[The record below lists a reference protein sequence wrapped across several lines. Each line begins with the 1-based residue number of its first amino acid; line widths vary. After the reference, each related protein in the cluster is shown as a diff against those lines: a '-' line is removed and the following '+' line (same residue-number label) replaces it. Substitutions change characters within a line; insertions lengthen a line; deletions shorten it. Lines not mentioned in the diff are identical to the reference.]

1 MTDCVKRQKISEMKR
16 LTPLIAFILVLTSGA
31 FLIQEAKAAPQP
43 RKVLSGWIPYYSMS
57 RSMPAVIANADIIR
71 EVMPFWYTL
80 KFNGAKKLPVVTD
93 LYSPANPSVPIA
105 TPLATLRGAGF
116 TIIPTITDG
125 TSELVLAKLLA
136 NPVSRTQVVNAITDL
151 VMTNNFDGIDL
162 DFEGFAFVDKNTT
175 WNSTKP
181 NWIAFVKELS
191 GVLKSKNKLLS
202 VSTPYLYDPAGAQK
216 GYFVYAWA
224 DIAAYIDRL
233 RIMTY
238 DFSVAKPGPLGPL
251 EWTERTIKYAI
262 SVMPASKV
270 YVGIP
275 GYGRDW
281 VTKVEGTCPKEVANV
296 VRVGAKAAT
305 FVLRD
310 AAALAQSYGVVP
322 TYDETLGEVNF
333 TYTKVYSGQTASGLA
348 TTCTATRTAWYQDA
362 RSFTSRIGFVSKY
375 RLGGVAQWTFGM
387 EDMAGS
393 QAIRDAALAIA
404 PDQVISTIE
413 TISASG
419 QSAAALEFGSIIGLK
434 ASFQLPDKL
443 PINNLLVRI
452 ETKSATETLW
462 KEVATSTTG
471 VDGTIQVPLLL
482 SKSAMIRARTD
493 GTWERLESISPEIS
507 VIITRRISVNAPVSA
522 MRTQVYQITGTLA
535 PRQSAIPVQ
544 LMQQRAGKW
553 IPIGAPVVTDINGA
567 FTIPVSAEQKGFAKY
582 MIRVAKDALWNQIDS
597 EVFTVVIR

>member
-1 MTDCVKRQKISEMKR
+1 MKK
-16 LTPLIAFILVLTSGA
+16 LSPFIALLLVLTSLVS
-31 FLIQEAKAAPQP
+31 FTQEANAGSQP
-43 RKVLSGWIPYYSMS
+43 RKVLSGWIPYYSMNKAL
-57 RSMPAVIANADIIR
+57 PAAVANADIVR

-80 KFNGAKKLPVVTD
+80 KFNGAKKLPAVTD
-93 LYSPANPSVPIA
+93 LYAPANPSVPIA
-105 TPLATLRGAGF
+105 IPLATMRNSGF

-136 NPVSRTQVVNAITDL
+136 NSISRTQVVTAISDL
-151 VMTNNFDGIDL
+151 VMANNYDGIDL

-202 VSTPYLYDPAGAQK
+202 VSTPYLYNPAEAQK

-224 DIAAYIDRL
+224 DIAPYIDRL

-238 DFSVAKPGPLGPL
+238 DFSVSKPGPLGPL
-251 EWTERTIKYAI
+251 NWTEKTIQYAI

-281 VTKVEGTCPKEVANV
+281 VTKVEGTCPAEVANV
-296 VRVGAKAAT
+296 VKVGAKAAT

-310 AAALAQSYGVVP
+310 AATLAQSYGAIP
-322 TYDETLGEVNF
+322 TYDEALGEVNF
-333 TYTKVYSGQTASGLA
+333 SYSKVYSGQTSSGLA

-387 EDMAGS
+387 EDMAAS

-413 TISASG
+413 SNTGSG
-419 QSAAALEFGSIIGLK
+419 EPAAALEFGSIYGLK

-452 ETKSATETLW
+452 ETKSATETQW
-462 KEVATSTTG
+462 REVATSTTG
-471 VDGTIQVPLLL
+471 VDGTVQVPLLL
-482 SKSAMIRARTD
+482 AKSAMIRVRTD
-493 GTWERLESISPEIS
+493 GTWERLESLSQEIS
-507 VIITRRISVNAPVSA
+507 VAITRRISINAPVSVL
-522 MRTQVYQITGTLA
+522 RTQPFQVTGILA
-535 PRQSAIPVQ
+535 PRQSGVAAQ
-544 LMQQRAGKW
+544 LVQQRAGKW
-553 IPIGAPVVTDINGA
+553 ISVGAPVLTDANGA
-567 FTIPVSAEQKGFAKY
+567 FTISLAAEQKGFSKY
-582 MIRVAKDALWNQIDS
+582 MVRIAKDAQWSAADS

>member
-1 MTDCVKRQKISEMKR
+1 MKKLR
-16 LTPLIAFILVLTSGA
+16 PFIALLLVLASLVSLT
-31 FLIQEAKAAPQP
+31 QEAIAGSQP
-43 RKVLSGWIPYYSMS
+43 RKVLSGWIPYYSMAKAL
-57 RSMPAVIANADIIR
+57 PAAVANADIVR

-80 KFNGAKKLPVVTD
+80 KYNGAKKIPVVTD
-93 LYSPANPSVPIA
+93 LYAPANPSVPIA
-105 TPLATLRGAGF
+105 IPLTSMRNAGF

-151 VMTNNFDGIDL
+151 VMVNNYDGIDL

-181 NWIAFVKELS
+181 SWIAFVKELS

-202 VSTPYLYDPAGAQK
+202 VSTPYLYNPAEVQK

-224 DIAAYIDRL
+224 DIAPFIDRL

-238 DFSVAKPGPLGPL
+238 DFSVSKPGPLGPL
-251 EWTERTIKYAI
+251 AWTEKTIQYAI

-281 VTKVEGTCPKEVANV
+281 VTKVEGTCPTEVANV
-296 VRVGAKAAT
+296 VKVGAKAAT

-310 AAALAQSYGVVP
+310 ASTLAQSYGAIP
-322 TYDETLGEVNF
+322 MYDETLGEVNF
-333 TYTKVYSGQTASGLA
+333 TYNKVYSGQTAGGLA

-362 RSFTSRIGFVSKY
+362 RSFTSRIAFVSKY

-387 EDMAGS
+387 EDMAAS

-413 TISASG
+413 PNSG
-419 QSAAALEFGSIIGLK
+419 SVDLTAPLEFGSIYALK
-434 ASFQLPDKL
+434 ASFKLPDKL

-452 ETKSATETLW
+452 ETKSTNETQW
-462 KEVATSTTG
+462 REIATSTTG

-482 SKSAMIRARTD
+482 SKSAMIRVRSE
-493 GTWERLESISPEIS
+493 GTWERLESITDE
-507 VIITRRISVNAPVSA
+507 VAVTITRRIAISAPVSSL
-522 MRTQVYQITGTLA
+522 RSQPFQITGTVA
-535 PRQSAIPVQ
+535 PRQSAVPVQ
-544 LMQQRAGKW
+544 LLQQRAGKW
-553 IPIGAPVVTDINGA
+553 TPISTPVVTDVNGA
-567 FTIPVSAEQKGFAKY
+567 FTISVSAEQKGFGKY
-582 MIRVAKDALWNQIDS
+582 MVRIAKDAQWNQTDS
-597 EVFTVVIR
+597 EIFTVVIR

>member
-1 MTDCVKRQKISEMKR
+1 MTDCVKRQKISEMKK
-16 LTPLIAFILVLTSGA
+16 LSPFIAFLLVLASLVSFTQDAHAGS
-31 FLIQEAKAAPQP
+31 QP
-43 RKVLSGWIPYYSMS
+43 RKVLSGWIPYYSMNKAL
-57 RSMPAVIANADIIR
+57 PAAVANADIVR

-80 KFNGAKKLPVVTD
+80 KFNSAKKLPVVTD

-105 TPLATLRGAGF
+105 IPLATMRNSGF

-136 NPVSRTQVVNAITDL
+136 NPISRTQVVTAISDL
-151 VMTNNFDGIDL
+151 VMANNYDGIDL

-202 VSTPYLYDPAGAQK
+202 VSTPYLYNPAEAQK

-224 DIAAYIDRL
+224 DIAPYIDRL

-238 DFSVAKPGPLGPL
+238 DFSVSKPGPLGPL
-251 EWTERTIKYAI
+251 NWTEKTIQYAI

-281 VTKVEGTCPKEVANV
+281 VTKVEGTCPAEVANV
-296 VRVGAKAAT
+296 VKVGAKAAT

-310 AAALAQSYGVVP
+310 AATLAQSYGAIP
-322 TYDETLGEVNF
+322 TYDEALGEVNF
-333 TYTKVYSGQTASGLA
+333 TYSKVYSGQTSSGLA

-387 EDMAGS
+387 EDMAAS

-413 TISASG
+413 SNTGSG
-419 QSAAALEFGSIIGLK
+419 EPAAALEFGSIYGLK

-452 ETKSATETLW
+452 ETKSATETQW
-462 KEVATSTTG
+462 REVATSTTG
-471 VDGTIQVPLLL
+471 VDGTVQVPLLL
-482 SKSAMIRARTD
+482 AKSAMIRVRTD
-493 GTWERLESISPEIS
+493 GTWERLESLSQEIS
-507 VIITRRISVNAPVSA
+507 VAITRRISINAPVSVL
-522 MRTQVYQITGTLA
+522 RTQPFQVTGILA
-535 PRQSAIPVQ
+535 PRQSGVAAQ
-544 LMQQRAGKW
+544 LVQQRAGKW
-553 IPIGAPVVTDINGA
+553 ISVGAPVLTDANGA
-567 FTIPVSAEQKGFAKY
+567 FTISLAAEQKGFSKY
-582 MIRVAKDALWNQIDS
+582 MVRIAKDAQWSAADS

>member
-1 MTDCVKRQKISEMKR
+1 MKK
-16 LTPLIAFILVLTSGA
+16 LTPFIALIVLLSSMVA
-31 FLIQEAKAAPQP
+31 ISQEANAAAQP
-43 RKVLSGWIPYYSMS
+43 RKVLSGWIPYYSMN
-57 RSMPAVIANADIIR
+57 RSLPAVVANADIIR

-93 LYSPANPSVPIA
+93 LYAPANPSVPIA
-105 TPLATLRGAGF
+105 IPLATMRNSGF

-125 TSELVLAKLLA
+125 TSELLLAKLLA
-136 NPVSRTQVVNAITDL
+136 NPTSRTQVVNAITDL
-151 VMTNNFDGIDL
+151 VMTNNYDGIDL

-202 VSTPYLYDPAGAQK
+202 VSTPYMYDPAGAQK

-224 DIAAYIDRL
+224 DIAPYIDRL

-238 DFSVAKPGPLGPL
+238 DFSVSKPGPLGPL
-251 EWTERTIKYAI
+251 AWTERTIKYAI

-281 VTKVEGTCPKEVANV
+281 VIKVEGTCPKEVANV

-310 AAALAQSYGVVP
+310 AAALAQSYGVIP

-333 TYTKVYSGQTASGLA
+333 TYTKVYSGQTAAGLA

-413 TISASG
+413 ATTGSSNLT
-419 QSAAALEFGSIIGLK
+419 STLEFGSIFGLK
-434 ASFQLPDKL
+434 ALFQLPDKL
-443 PINNLLVRI
+443 PISNLLVRV
-452 ETKSATETLW
+452 ETKAANETQW
-462 KEVATSTTG
+462 REVATSTTG

-482 SKSAMIRARTD
+482 SKSSMIRARTD
-493 GTWERLESISPEIS
+493 GTWERLESVSQEIS
-507 VIITRRISVNAPVSA
+507 IVITRRISVNAPVSVQ
-522 MRTQVYQITGTLA
+522 RLQPIQITGALA
-535 PRQSAIPVQ
+535 PRQSGVPIQ
-544 LMQQRAGKW
+544 LLAQRRGKW
-553 IPIGAPVVTDINGA
+553 IPVGAPVLADTNGS
-567 FTIPVSAEQKGFAKY
+567 FTISATAEQKGFAKY
-582 MIRVAKDALWNQIDS
+582 MVRAAKDAQWNQADS

>member
-1 MTDCVKRQKISEMKR
+1 MK
-16 LTPLIAFILVLTSGA
+16 
-31 FLIQEAKAAPQP
+31 
-43 RKVLSGWIPYYSMS
+43 YNY
-57 RSMPAVIANADIIR
+57 
-71 EVMPFWYTL
+71 
-80 KFNGAKKLPVVTD
+80 
-93 LYSPANPSVPIA
+93 
-105 TPLATLRGAGF
+105 
-116 TIIPTITDG
+116 
-125 TSELVLAKLLA
+125 
-136 NPVSRTQVVNAITDL
+136 
-151 VMTNNFDGIDL
+151 DGIDL

-175 WNSTKP
+175 WSATKP
-181 NWIAFVKELS
+181 HWIAFVKELS
-191 GVLKSKNKLLS
+191 AVLKPKNKLLS

-224 DIAAYIDRL
+224 DIAPYIDRL

-251 EWTERTIKYAI
+251 AWTERTIKYAI

-296 VRVGAKAAT
+296 VKVGAKAAT

-333 TYTKVYSGQTASGLA
+333 TYTKTYSGVTANGLA

-362 RSFTSRIGFVSKY
+362 RSFTSRIAFVSKY

-387 EDMAGS
+387 EDPAAS
-393 QAIRDAALAIA
+393 QAIRAAALAIA
-404 PDQVISTIE
+404 PDQVISSIE
-413 TISASG
+413 PSTGALEV
-419 QSAAALEFGSIIGLK
+419 ATALEFGSTFGLK
-434 ASFQLPDKL
+434 AKFQLPDKL

-452 ETKSATETLW
+452 ETKSANETQW
-462 KEVATSTTG
+462 REIATSTTG

-482 SKSAMIRARTD
+482 SKSSMIRARSD
-493 GTWERLESISPEIS
+493 GTWERLESISNEIS
-507 VIITRRISVNAPVSA
+507 VVITRRISVSAPVSVL
-522 MRTQVYQITGTLA
+522 RSQPVQITGTLA
-535 PRQSAIPVQ
+535 PRQSAVPVQ
-544 LMQQRAGKW
+544 LLQQRAGKW
-553 IPIGAPVVTDINGA
+553 VPIGAPVATDVNGA
-567 FTIPVSAEQKGFAKY
+567 FTISTSVEQKGFAKY
-582 MIRVAKDALWNQIDS
+582 MVRIAKDAQWNQTDS

>member
-1 MTDCVKRQKISEMKR
+1 MTDCAKRQKKSEMKK
-16 LTPLIAFILVLTSGA
+16 LTPFIALIVLLSSMVV
-31 FLIQEAKAAPQP
+31 ISQEANAAAQP
-43 RKVLSGWIPYYSMS
+43 RKVLSGWIPYYSMN
-57 RSMPAVIANADIIR
+57 RSLPAVVANADIIR

-93 LYSPANPSVPIA
+93 LYAPANPSVPIA
-105 TPLATLRGAGF
+105 IPLATMRNSGF

-136 NPVSRTQVVNAITDL
+136 NPTSRTQVVNAITDL
-151 VMTNNFDGIDL
+151 VMANNYDGIDL

-181 NWIAFVKELS
+181 NWIEFVKELS

-202 VSTPYLYDPAGAQK
+202 VSTPYMYDPAGAQK

-224 DIAAYIDRL
+224 DIAPYIDRL

-238 DFSVAKPGPLGPL
+238 DFSVSKPGPLGPL
-251 EWTERTIKYAI
+251 AWTERTIKYAI

-310 AAALAQSYGVVP
+310 AAALAQSYGVIP

-333 TYTKVYSGQTASGLA
+333 TYTKVYSGQTAAGLA

-413 TISASG
+413 ATTGSSNLT
-419 QSAAALEFGSIIGLK
+419 SSLEFGSIFGLK
-434 ASFQLPDKL
+434 ALFQLPDKL
-443 PINNLLVRI
+443 PISNLLVRV
-452 ETKSATETLW
+452 ETKAANETLW
-462 KEVATSTTG
+462 REVATSTTG

-482 SKSAMIRARTD
+482 SKSSMIRVRTD
-493 GTWERLESISPEIS
+493 GTWERLESVSQEIS
-507 VIITRRISVNAPVSA
+507 ILITRRISVNAPVSVQ
-522 MRTQVYQITGTLA
+522 RLQPLQITGALA
-535 PRQSAIPVQ
+535 PRQSGVPIQ
-544 LMQQRAGKW
+544 LLQQRAGKW
-553 IPIGAPVVTDINGA
+553 IPVGTPVLTDVNGA
-567 FTIPVSAEQKGFAKY
+567 FTISITSEQKGFSKY
-582 MIRVAKDALWNQIDS
+582 MVRAAKDAQWNQADS
-597 EVFTVVIR
+597 EAFTVVIR

>member
-1 MTDCVKRQKISEMKR
+1 MKK
-16 LTPLIAFILVLTSGA
+16 LSPFIALLLVLASLVSFT
-31 FLIQEAKAAPQP
+31 QEANAGSQP
-43 RKVLSGWIPYYSMS
+43 RKVLSGWIPYYSMNKAL
-57 RSMPAVIANADIIR
+57 PAAVANADIVR

-93 LYSPANPSVPIA
+93 LYAPANPSVPIA
-105 TPLATLRGAGF
+105 IPLATMRNSGF

-136 NPVSRTQVVNAITDL
+136 NPMSRTQVVTAITDL
-151 VMTNNFDGIDL
+151 VMANNYDGIDL

-202 VSTPYLYDPAGAQK
+202 VSTPYLYDPAEAQK

-224 DIAAYIDRL
+224 DIAPYIDRL

-238 DFSVAKPGPLGPL
+238 DFSVSKPGPLGPL
-251 EWTERTIKYAI
+251 TWTEKTIKYAI

-281 VTKVEGTCPKEVANV
+281 VTKVEGTCPAEVANV
-296 VRVGAKAAT
+296 VKVGAKAAT

-310 AAALAQSYGVVP
+310 AATLAQSYGAIP
-322 TYDETLGEVNF
+322 TYDEALGEVNF
-333 TYTKVYSGQTASGLA
+333 TYSKVYSGQTSSGLA

-362 RSFTSRIGFVSKY
+362 RSFTSRFGFVSKY

-387 EDMAGS
+387 EDMAAS

-413 TISASG
+413 SNTGSG
-419 QSAAALEFGSIIGLK
+419 EVATALEFGSIYGLK

-452 ETKSATETLW
+452 ETKSATETQW
-462 KEVATSTTG
+462 REVATSTTG
-471 VDGTIQVPLLL
+471 VDGTVQVPLLL
-482 SKSAMIRARTD
+482 AKSAMIRVRTD
-493 GTWERLESISPEIS
+493 GTWERLESLSQEIS
-507 VIITRRISVNAPVSA
+507 VAITRRISINAPVSVL
-522 MRTQVYQITGTLA
+522 RTQPFQVTGTLA
-535 PRQSAIPVQ
+535 PRQSGVAAQ
-544 LMQQRAGKW
+544 LVQQRAGKW
-553 IPIGAPVVTDINGA
+553 ISVGAPVLTDANGA
-567 FTIPVSAEQKGFAKY
+567 FTIPVVAEQKGFSKY
-582 MIRVAKDALWNQIDS
+582 MVRIAKDAQWSAADS

>member
-1 MTDCVKRQKISEMKR
+1 MK
-16 LTPLIAFILVLTSGA
+16 
-31 FLIQEAKAAPQP
+31 
-43 RKVLSGWIPYYSMS
+43 YNY
-57 RSMPAVIANADIIR
+57 
-71 EVMPFWYTL
+71 
-80 KFNGAKKLPVVTD
+80 
-93 LYSPANPSVPIA
+93 
-105 TPLATLRGAGF
+105 
-116 TIIPTITDG
+116 
-125 TSELVLAKLLA
+125 
-136 NPVSRTQVVNAITDL
+136 
-151 VMTNNFDGIDL
+151 DGIDL

-175 WNSTKP
+175 WSATKP
-181 NWIAFVKELS
+181 HWIAFVKELS
-191 GVLKSKNKLLS
+191 AVLKPKNKLLS

-224 DIAAYIDRL
+224 DIAPYIDRL

-251 EWTERTIKYAI
+251 AWTERTIKYAI

-296 VRVGAKAAT
+296 VKVGAKAAT

-387 EDMAGS
+387 EDMAAS
-393 QAIRDAALAIA
+393 QAIRSAALAIA

-413 TISASG
+413 PSTGSAQTST
-419 QSAAALEFGSIIGLK
+419 ALEFGSLFGLK

-443 PINNLLVRI
+443 PINKLLVRI
-452 ETKSATETLW
+452 EAKSANETQW
-462 KEVATSTTG
+462 REIATSTTG

-482 SKSAMIRARTD
+482 SKSSMIRARTD
-493 GTWERLESISPEIS
+493 GTWERLESISDEIS
-507 VIITRRISVNAPVSA
+507 VSITRRISVSAPVSA
-522 MRTQVYQITGTLA
+522 IRLQPLQITGTLA
-535 PRQSAIPVQ
+535 PRQSAVPVQ
-544 LMQQRAGKW
+544 LLQQRAGKW
-553 IPIGAPVVTDINGA
+553 VPIGAPVVTDANGA
-567 FTIPVSAEQKGFAKY
+567 FTFSTSTEQKGFAKY
-582 MIRVAKDALWNQIDS
+582 MVRVAKDAQWNQVDS
-597 EVFTVVIR
+597 EVFTVVVR

>member
-1 MTDCVKRQKISEMKR
+1 MTDCAKRQKISEMKK
-16 LTPLIAFILVLTSGA
+16 LSPFIALLLVLASLVSFT
-31 FLIQEAKAAPQP
+31 QEANAGSQP
-43 RKVLSGWIPYYSMS
+43 RKVLSGWIPYYSMNKAL
-57 RSMPAVIANADIIR
+57 PAAVANADIVR

-93 LYSPANPSVPIA
+93 LYAPANPSVPISI
-105 TPLATLRGAGF
+105 PLATMRNSGF
-116 TIIPTITDG
+116 IIIPTITDG

-136 NPVSRTQVVNAITDL
+136 NPISRTQVVTAISDL
-151 VMTNNFDGIDL
+151 VMANNYDGIDL

-175 WNSTKP
+175 WNSTKS

-202 VSTPYLYDPAGAQK
+202 VSTPYLYDPAEAQK

-224 DIAAYIDRL
+224 DIAPYIDRL

-238 DFSVAKPGPLGPL
+238 DFSVSKPGPLGPL
-251 EWTERTIKYAI
+251 TWTEKTIKYAI

-281 VTKVEGTCPKEVANV
+281 VTKVEGTCPAEVANV
-296 VRVGAKAAT
+296 VKVGAKAAT

-310 AAALAQSYGVVP
+310 AATLAQSYGAIP
-322 TYDETLGEVNF
+322 TYDEALGEVNF
-333 TYTKVYSGQTASGLA
+333 TYSKVYSGQTSSGLA

-387 EDMAGS
+387 EDMAAS

-413 TISASG
+413 SNTGSG
-419 QSAAALEFGSIIGLK
+419 ELAAALEFGSIYGLK

-452 ETKSATETLW
+452 ETKSATEAQW
-462 KEVATSTTG
+462 REVATSTTG
-471 VDGTIQVPLLL
+471 VDGTVQVPLLL
-482 SKSAMIRARTD
+482 AKSAMIRVRTD
-493 GTWERLESISPEIS
+493 GTWERLESLSQEIS
-507 VIITRRISVNAPVSA
+507 VAITRRISINAPVSVL
-522 MRTQVYQITGTLA
+522 RTQPFQITGTLA
-535 PRQSAIPVQ
+535 PRQSGVAAQ
-544 LMQQRAGKW
+544 LVQQRAGKW
-553 IPIGAPVVTDINGA
+553 ISVGAPVLTDTNGA
-567 FTIPVSAEQKGFAKY
+567 FIIPVVAEQKGFSKY
-582 MIRVAKDALWNQIDS
+582 MVRIAKDAQWSAADS

>member
-1 MTDCVKRQKISEMKR
+1 MKKLR
-16 LTPLIAFILVLTSGA
+16 PFLALLLVVANMVAFTPHAS
-31 FLIQEAKAAPQP
+31 AALQP
-43 RKVLSGWIPYYSMS
+43 RKVLSGWIPYYSMNKS
-57 RSMPAVIANADIIR
+57 LPAVVANADIIR

-93 LYSPANPSVPIA
+93 LYAPANPSVPISI
-105 TPLATLRGAGF
+105 PLATMRNAGF

-125 TSELVLAKLLA
+125 TTELVLAKLLA
-136 NPVSRTQVVNAITDL
+136 NPTSRTQVVTAITDL
-151 VMTNNFDGIDL
+151 VMTNNYDGIDL

-175 WNSTKP
+175 WNATKP
-181 NWIAFVKELS
+181 NWVEFIKELS

-202 VSTPYLYDPAGAQK
+202 VSTPYLYNPAEAQK

-224 DIAAYIDRL
+224 EIAPFIDRL

-238 DFSVAKPGPLGPL
+238 DFSVSKPGPLGPL
-251 EWTERTIKYAI
+251 AWTEKTIKYAI

-281 VTKVEGTCPKEVANV
+281 VTKVEGTCPVEVANV
-296 VRVGAKAAT
+296 VKVGAKAAT

-310 AAALAQSYGVVP
+310 AATLAQSYGAIP
-322 TYDETLGEVNF
+322 TYDEALGEVNF
-333 TYTKVYSGQTASGLA
+333 TYNKVYSGQTSGGLA

-387 EDMAGS
+387 EDMAAS

-413 TISASG
+413 STTGANNVVTP
-419 QSAAALEFGSIIGLK
+419 LEFGSIFALR
-434 ASFQLPDKL
+434 ASFKLPDKL

-452 ETKSATETLW
+452 EAKSVNETQW
-462 KEVATSTTG
+462 REVATSTTG
-471 VDGTIQVPLLL
+471 VDGAIQVPLLL
-482 SKSAMIRARTD
+482 SKSTMIRAKSE
-493 GTWERLESISPEIS
+493 GTWERLESISDEIS
-507 VIITRRISVNAPVSA
+507 VLINRRVSLNAPVSSL
-522 MRTQVYQITGTLA
+522 RSQPFQITGALA
-535 PRQSAIPVQ
+535 PRQSAVPVQ
-544 LMQQRAGKW
+544 LFQQRAGKW
-553 IPIGAPVVTDINGA
+553 IAVGTPMLTDANGA
-567 FTIPVSAEQKGFAKY
+567 FTISTSTEQKGFSKY
-582 MIRVAKDALWNQIDS
+582 MVRITKDELWNQVDS
-597 EVFTVVIR
+597 EIFTVVIR

>member
-1 MTDCVKRQKISEMKR
+1 MKKLSSI
-16 LTPLIAFILVLTSGA
+16 LTLLLLINSLFFHQVA
-31 FLIQEAKAAPQP
+31 EAASQP
-43 RKVLSGWIPYYSMS
+43 RKVLSGWIPYYSMN
-57 RSMPAVIANADIIR
+57 RALPAAVANADIIR

-80 KFNGAKKLPVVTD
+80 KFNSQKNIPVVVD
-93 LYSPANPSVPIA
+93 LYAPANPSVPMSISL
-105 TPLATLRGAGF
+105 TTMRNAGF

-136 NPVSRTQVVNAITDL
+136 NPESRTQVVSAITNL
-151 VMTNNFDGIDL
+151 VVSNDFDGIDL

-181 NWIAFVKELS
+181 NWIAFIKELS

-202 VSTPYLYDPAGAQK
+202 VSTPYMYNPAEPQK

-224 DIAAYIDRL
+224 DIAPFIDRL

-238 DFSVAKPGPLGPL
+238 DFSVSRPGPLGPL
-251 EWTERTIKYAI
+251 TWTERTIKYAI

-281 VTKVEGTCPKEVANV
+281 VTKVEGTCPAEVANV

-310 AAALAQSYGVVP
+310 AAALAQSYGVIP
-322 TYDETLGEVNF
+322 TYDEILGEVNF
-333 TYTKVYSGQTASGLA
+333 TYTKVYSGQTAAGLA

-362 RSFTSRIGFVSKY
+362 RSFTSRIDFVSKY

-404 PDQVISTIE
+404 PDQVIGNIEST
-413 TISASG
+413 SG
-419 QSAAALEFGSIIGLK
+419 SNELAAALEFGSIFGLK

-443 PINNLLVRI
+443 PINNLLVRV
-452 ETKSATETLW
+452 ETKSANETQW
-462 KEVATSTTG
+462 REVATSTTG

-482 SKSAMIRARTD
+482 SKSSMIRARTD
-493 GTWERLESISPEIS
+493 GTWERLESVTQEIS
-507 VIITRRISVNAPVSA
+507 VVITRRISVNAPVSA
-522 MRTQVYQITGTLA
+522 LRSQPFQITGSLA
-535 PRQSAIPVQ
+535 PRQSGTPVQ
-544 LMQQRAGKW
+544 LLQQRLGKW
-553 IPIGAPVVTDINGA
+553 VPVGVAVSTDVNGA
-567 FTIPVSAEQKGFAKY
+567 FTISAAAEQKGFGKY
-582 MIRVAKDALWNQIDS
+582 MIRIAKDAQWNQTDS
-597 EVFTVVIR
+597 EVFVVVIR

>member
-1 MTDCVKRQKISEMKR
+1 MKKLR
-16 LTPLIAFILVLTSGA
+16 TFIALLFVLASLVTPT
-31 FLIQEAKAAPQP
+31 QEANAGSQP
-43 RKVLSGWIPYYSMS
+43 RKVLSGWIPYYSMAKAL
-57 RSMPAVIANADIIR
+57 PAAVANADIVR

-80 KFNGAKKLPVVTD
+80 KYNGAKKIPVVTD
-93 LYSPANPSVPIA
+93 LYAPANPSVPIA
-105 TPLATLRGAGF
+105 IPLTSMRNAGF

-136 NPVSRTQVVNAITDL
+136 NPVSRTQVVTAITDL
-151 VMTNNFDGIDL
+151 VMANNYDGIDL

-181 NWIAFVKELS
+181 SWVAFVKELS

-202 VSTPYLYDPAGAQK
+202 VSTPYLYNPEEAQK

-224 DIAAYIDRL
+224 DIAPYIDRL

-238 DFSVAKPGPLGPL
+238 DFSVSKPGPLGPL
-251 EWTERTIKYAI
+251 AWTEKTIKYAI

-281 VTKVEGTCPKEVANV
+281 VTKVEGTCPTEVANV
-296 VRVGAKAAT
+296 VKVGAKAAT

-310 AAALAQSYGVVP
+310 AATLAQSYGAIP
-322 TYDETLGEVNF
+322 MYDETLGEVNF
-333 TYTKVYSGQTASGLA
+333 TYNKVYSGLTAAGLA

-362 RSFTSRIGFVSKY
+362 RSFTSRIAFVSKY

-387 EDMAGS
+387 EDMAAS

-413 TISASG
+413 PNPASVDL
-419 QSAAALEFGSIIGLK
+419 SAALEFGSIYALK
-434 ASFQLPDKL
+434 ASFKLPDKL

-452 ETKSATETLW
+452 ETKSANETQW
-462 KEVATSTTG
+462 REVATSTTG

-482 SKSAMIRARTD
+482 SKSAMIRVRTD
-493 GTWERLESISPEIS
+493 GTWERLESITDE
-507 VIITRRISVNAPVSA
+507 VAVTITRRISISAPVSSL
-522 MRTQVYQITGTLA
+522 RSQPFQITGTVA
-535 PRQSAIPVQ
+535 PRQSAVPVQ
-544 LMQQRAGKW
+544 LLQQRAGKW
-553 IPIGAPVVTDINGA
+553 TPLGTPVVTDANGA
-567 FTIPVSAEQKGFAKY
+567 FTISVSAELKGFGKY
-582 MIRVAKDALWNQIDS
+582 MVRVAKDPQWNQTDS
-597 EVFTVVIR
+597 EIFTVVIR

>member
-1 MTDCVKRQKISEMKR
+1 MKKQR
-16 LTPLIAFILVLTSGA
+16 PFLAILLVIANLLVFTPQVSATS
-31 FLIQEAKAAPQP
+31 QP
-43 RKVLSGWIPYYSMS
+43 RKVLTGWIPYYSMS
-57 RSMPAVIANADIIR
+57 RSLPAVVANVDIIR

-80 KFNGAKKLPVVTD
+80 KYNGAKKLPVVTD
-93 LYSPANPSVPIA
+93 LYAPANPSVPIER
-105 TPLATLRGAGF
+105 PLATMRSAGF

-125 TSELVLAKLLA
+125 TSELVLSKLLA
-136 NPVSRTQVVNAITDL
+136 NPVSRTQVVNAIVEL
-151 VMTNNFDGIDL
+151 VMKYNYDGIDL

-175 WNSTKP
+175 WSTTKP
-181 NWIAFVKELS
+181 HWVAFVKELS
-191 GVLKSKNKLLS
+191 GVLKPKNKLLS

-224 DIAAYIDRL
+224 EIAPFIDRL

-238 DFSVAKPGPLGPL
+238 DFSVARPGPLGPL
-251 EWTERTIKYAI
+251 AWTERTIKYAI

-281 VTKVEGTCPKEVANV
+281 VTQVEGTCPKEVANV

-333 TYTKVYSGQTASGLA
+333 TYTKTYTGQTANGLA

-362 RSFTSRIGFVSKY
+362 RSFTSRIAFVSKY

-387 EDMAGS
+387 EDMAAS
-393 QAIRDAALAIA
+393 QAIRSAALAIA

-413 TISASG
+413 PSTSSLEG
-419 QSAAALEFGSIIGLK
+419 AAPLEFGSLFGLK
-434 ASFQLPDKL
+434 AKFELPDKL

-452 ETKSATETLW
+452 ETKSANETQW
-462 KEVATSTTG
+462 REIATSTTG

-482 SKSAMIRARTD
+482 SKSSMIRARTD
-493 GTWERLESISPEIS
+493 GTWERLESISDEIS
-507 VIITRRISVNAPVSA
+507 VVISRRISISAPVSA
-522 MRTQVYQITGTLA
+522 MRSQPMQITGTLA
-535 PRQSAIPVQ
+535 PRQSAVPVQ
-544 LMQQRAGKW
+544 LLQQRAGKW
-553 IPIGAPVVTDINGA
+553 IPIGTPVSTDANGA
-567 FTIPVSAEQKGFAKY
+567 FTISTTVDQKGFAKY
-582 MIRVAKDALWNQIDS
+582 MVRVVKDTQWNQADS
-597 EVFTVVIR
+597 EMFTVVIR

>member
-1 MTDCVKRQKISEMKR
+1 MKKLR
-16 LTPLIAFILVLTSGA
+16 PFLAILLVIANMVAFTPQVSAST
-31 FLIQEAKAAPQP
+31 QP
-43 RKVLSGWIPYYSMS
+43 RKVLTGWIPYYSMS
-57 RSMPAVIANADIIR
+57 RSLPAVVANVDIIR

-80 KFNGAKKLPVVTD
+80 KYNGAKKLPVVTD
-93 LYSPANPSVPIA
+93 LYAPANPSVPIDR
-105 TPLATLRGAGF
+105 PLATLRSAGF

-125 TSELVLAKLLA
+125 TSELVLSKLLA
-136 NPVSRTQVVNAITDL
+136 NPVSRTQVVNAIVEL
-151 VMTNNFDGIDL
+151 VMKYNYDGIDL
-162 DFEGFAFVDKNTT
+162 DFEGFAFV
-175 WNSTKP
+175 
-181 NWIAFVKELS
+181 
-191 GVLKSKNKLLS
+191 
-202 VSTPYLYDPAGAQK
+202 
-216 GYFVYAWA
+216 YAWA
-224 DIAAYIDRL
+224 EIAPYIDRL

-251 EWTERTIKYAI
+251 AWTERTIKYAI

-333 TYTKVYSGQTASGLA
+333 TYSKTYSGQTANGLA

-362 RSFTSRIGFVSKY
+362 RSFTSRIALVSKY

-387 EDMAGS
+387 EDMAAS
-393 QAIRDAALAIA
+393 QAIRSAALAIA

-413 TISASG
+413 SSTGSIESAE
-419 QSAAALEFGSIIGLK
+419 ALEFGSIFGLK

-443 PINNLLVRI
+443 PISNLLVRI
-452 ETKSATETLW
+452 ETKAANESQWREI
-462 KEVATSTTG
+462 ATSTTG
-471 VDGTIQVPLLL
+471 ADGIIQVPLLL
-482 SKSAMIRARTD
+482 SKSSMIRARTD
-493 GTWERLESISPEIS
+493 ATWERLESISAEVS
-507 VIITRRISVNAPVSA
+507 VVIARRISVSAPVSA
-522 MRTQVYQITGTLA
+522 VRSQPLQITGTIA
-535 PRQSAIPVQ
+535 PRQSGVPLQ
-544 LMQQRAGKW
+544 LLQQRAGKW
-553 IPIGAPVVTDINGA
+553 IPVGSPVLTDVNGL
-567 FTIPVSAEQKGFAKY
+567 FTISTTVKQKGFAKY
-582 MIRVAKDALWNQIDS
+582 MVRVAKDAQWNQADS

>member
-1 MTDCVKRQKISEMKR
+1 MKK
-16 LTPLIAFILVLTSGA
+16 LSPFIALLLVLAGMVTFNQSA
-31 FLIQEAKAAPQP
+31 FAGTQP
-43 RKVLSGWIPYYSMS
+43 RKVLSGWIPYYSMNKAL
-57 RSMPAVIANADIIR
+57 PAAVANSDLVR

-80 KFNGAKKLPVVTD
+80 KYDSRLKGVVATD
-93 LYSPANPSVPIA
+93 LYSPANPSIPIA
-105 TPLATLRGAGF
+105 TPLSTMRNAGF

-136 NPVSRTQVVNAITDL
+136 NPTSRTQVVTAITDL
-151 VMTNNFDGIDL
+151 VMANNYDGIDL

-175 WNSTKP
+175 WASTQP
-181 NWIAFVKELS
+181 NWVAFIKELS
-191 GVLKSKNKLLS
+191 ASLKSKNKLLS
-202 VSTPYLYDPAGAQK
+202 VSTPYLYNPTEVQK

-224 DIAAYIDRL
+224 DIAPYIDRL

-238 DFSVAKPGPLGPL
+238 DFSVSKPGPLGPL
-251 EWTERTIKYAI
+251 AWTEKTIKYAI

-281 VTKVEGTCPKEVANV
+281 VTKVDGTCPVEVANV
-296 VRVGAKAAT
+296 VKVGAKAAT

-310 AAALAQSYGVVP
+310 AATLAQNYGAIP

-333 TYTKVYSGQTASGLA
+333 TYTKVYSGQTSGGLA

-362 RSFTSRIGFVSKY
+362 RSFTSRIAFVSKY

-387 EDMAGS
+387 EDMAAS

-413 TISASG
+413 SNTFSADLNG
-419 QSAAALEFGSIIGLK
+419 ALEIGSVFGLK

-443 PINNLLVRI
+443 PINNLLAHVEI
-452 ETKSATETLW
+452 KSTSDNQW
-462 KEVATSTTG
+462 REVATSTTG
-471 VDGTIQVPLLL
+471 VDGSIQVPLLL
-482 SKSAMIRARTD
+482 SKSSMIRVRTD

-507 VIITRRISVNAPVSA
+507 VVITRRITINAPVSA
-522 MRTQVYQITGTLA
+522 LRSQPFQISGSIS
-535 PRQSAIPVQ
+535 PHQIGIPIQ
-544 LMQQRAGKW
+544 LLQQRASKW
-553 IPIGAPVVTDINGA
+553 IPVGAPVSTDINGA
-567 FTIPVSAEQKGFAKY
+567 FTINLSAEQKGFGKY
-582 MIRVAKDALWNQIDS
+582 MIHVDKDAIWNLADS
-597 EVFTVVIR
+597 EIFTVVIK

>member
-1 MTDCVKRQKISEMKR
+1 MKKLR
-16 LTPLIAFILVLTSGA
+16 PFIALLLVLASMVSFT
-31 FLIQEAKAAPQP
+31 QEANAGSQP
-43 RKVLSGWIPYYSMS
+43 RKVLSGWIPYYSMAKAL
-57 RSMPAVIANADIIR
+57 PAAVANADIVR

-80 KFNGAKKLPVVTD
+80 KYNGAKNVPVVTD
-93 LYSPANPSVPIA
+93 LYAPANPSVPIA
-105 TPLATLRGAGF
+105 IPLTSMRNAGF

-136 NPVSRTQVVNAITDL
+136 NPASRTQVVNAITDL
-151 VMTNNFDGIDL
+151 VMANNYDGIDL

-181 NWIAFVKELS
+181 SWIAFIKELS

-202 VSTPYLYDPAGAQK
+202 VSTPYLYNPTEAQK

-224 DIAAYIDRL
+224 DIAPFIDRL

-238 DFSVAKPGPLGPL
+238 DFSVSKPGPLGPL
-251 EWTERTIKYAI
+251 AWTEKTIKYAI

-281 VTKVEGTCPKEVANV
+281 VTKVEGTCPTEVANV
-296 VRVGAKAAT
+296 VKVGAKAAT

-310 AAALAQSYGVVP
+310 ASTLAQSYGAIP
-322 TYDETLGEVNF
+322 MYDETLGEVNF
-333 TYTKVYSGQTASGLA
+333 TYNKVYSGQTAGGLA

-362 RSFTSRIGFVSKY
+362 RSFTSRIAFVSKY

-387 EDMAGS
+387 EDMAAS

-404 PDQVISTIE
+404 PDQVIGSIE
-413 TISASG
+413 PNAGSSDL
-419 QSAAALEFGSIIGLK
+419 SAALEFGSIYALK
-434 ASFQLPDKL
+434 ASFKLPDKL

-452 ETKSATETLW
+452 ETKSSNETQW
-462 KEVATSTTG
+462 REVATSTTG

-493 GTWERLESISPEIS
+493 GTWERLESITDEVS
-507 VIITRRISVNAPVSA
+507 VTITRRISVSAPVSTLRA
-522 MRTQVYQITGTLA
+522 QPFQIAGTLA
-535 PRQSAIPVQ
+535 PRQSAVAVQ
-544 LMQQRAGKW
+544 LLQQRAGKW
-553 IPIGAPVVTDINGA
+553 IPLGTPVLTDTNGA
-567 FTIPVSAEQKGFAKY
+567 FTISVSAEQKGFGKY
-582 MIRVAKDALWNQIDS
+582 MVRVAKDALWNQSDS
-597 EVFTVVIR
+597 EIFTVVIR